1 MRTTR
6 GEVHALL
13 GAPLRSERMGT
24 QRIDVH
30 KHVTPSAARLVVV
43 TYRDAEEVVHVTIAD

>member
-1 MRTTR
+1 VRS
-6 GEVHALL
+6 EVHARL
-13 GAPLRSERMGT
+13 GAPLRTERLGT
-24 QRIDVH
+24 QRLDVH